1 MRLLILSILFIFPA
15 LTFAQTNRIIV
26 DAHFEDWANI
36 PVLLNDTANDNDLS
50 NVDFTELKISNDAEY
65 VFFKIDI
72 GTELNLQSFN
82 KIELF
87 IDADNNPNTGIMA
100 HGIGSEIVYDFGDR
114 DGTVRIGTNTFTVF
128 HDDIGLYSAPTVTG
142 SVFEIA
148 IRRDL
153 VFNGQQ
159 LFSGDKISVVFE
171 DDVNTGDRLP
181 DTSGGVEYTFTNENS
196 DEFPPFTIEKQE
208 EDAIRVMSYNV
219 LQDGLFESNNQSRFQ
234 RIFQA
239 TNPQVIGFQEIYD
252 HSSAQVANKIEEFLP
267 SSPGEQ
273 WYHKLVNPDIICI
286 SRFPIEDDFVLE
298 GSNGGQN
305 NGAFLLDLGE
315 NYDSELL
322 FIVAH
327 TPCCDNS
334 FGRQQEVD
342 NMMAFIRD
350 SKSGD
355 GDLQL
360 QNETPIIIVGDMNIV
375 GDRENYETLL
385 NGDIVFNSSYGPD
398 FSPDW
403 DGSDF
408 EDTEPTTTFTPLTF
422 TWNNPFGSFSP
433 GKLDVIIYS
442 GSVMEKIN
450 AYSLYTSALPQDT
463 LNAYNL
469 QSNDTPFASDHLPV
483 IADFTLNKIVSTA
496 EVFDEKNGTQI
507 VNVFPNPV
515 SENADIQVFIKQN
528 EQVELTI
535 WNTIGQRVL
544 TIFDDEKGQGR
555 HIFKMETNDLPTGT
569 YFIQLKTET
578 TVVAKKIQVIK

>member
-1 MRLLILSILFIFPA
+1 MRLLILSILFLFPVLIFG
-15 LTFAQTNRIIV
+15 QTDRIIV
-26 DAHFEDWANI
+26 DANFEDWADV
-36 PVLLNDTANDNDLS
+36 PVLMNDSSNDNDLS
-50 NVDFTELKISNDAEY
+50 NVDFTELKIANDAEF

-82 KIELF
+82 KIALF
-87 IDADNNPNTGIMA
+87 IDADNNPNTGITA
-100 HGIGSEIVYDFGDR
+100 HGIGSEIIYDFGER
-114 DGTVRIGTNTFTVF
+114 DGTIRVGTNTFTVF

-153 VFNGQQ
+153 IFNGQQ
-159 LFSGDKISVVFE
+159 LFSGDKMSIVFE

-181 DTSGGVEYTFTNENS
+181 NASGGVEYTFTNENFG
-196 DEFPPFTIEKQE
+196 DFPKFSIEKQE
-208 EDAIRVMSYNV
+208 EQAIRVMSYNV

-239 TNPQVIGFQEIYD
+239 TNPQIIGFQEIYD
-252 HSSAQVANKIEEFLP
+252 HTSAQVAARIESFLP
-267 SSPGEQ
+267 SAAGEQ
-273 WYHKLVNPDIICI
+273 WYHKLVNPDIICV
-286 SRFPIEDDFVLE
+286 SRFPIVDDFVLE

-315 NYDSELL
+315 DFDSELL
-322 FIVAH
+322 FLVAH
-327 TPCCDNS
+327 TPCCDND

-385 NGDIVFNSSYGPD
+385 TGDIGFNSSYGPD
-398 FSPDW
+398 FNPDW

-408 EDTEPTTTFTPLTF
+408 EDAEPTTTFTPLTF
-422 TWNNPFGSFSP
+422 TWSNPFGSFSP

-442 GSVMEKIN
+442 GSVMEQTN
-450 AYSLYTSALPQDT
+450 AYSLYTAALSQDT

-469 QSNDTPFASDHLPV
+469 QSNDTPFASDHLPL
-483 IADFTLNKIVSTA
+483 IADFTLNKIVSTVD
-496 EVFDEKNGTQI
+496 VFDEVNGTHI
-507 VNVFPNPV
+507 VNVSPNPV
-515 SENADIQVFIKQN
+515 LQDADIQIFIKEK
-528 EQVELTI
+528 EQVELTV
-535 WNTIGQRVL
+535 WNTIGQQVL
-544 TIFDDEKGQGR
+544 TVFNDEKEEGT

-569 YFIQLKTET
+569 YIVQLKTET
-578 TVVAKKIQVIK
+578 AVIAKKIQVVK